1 MRPTL
6 RVASMVGLIVGA
18 TMASIDVSAAM
29 PANTTL
35 PAAIAPVEQVAW
47 GCGPGWHPNPWG
59 RCFPNGPGWGAYY
72 YGGWYRPWGWGWD
85 GPWGVHGW
93 GWDRL

>member
-1 MRPTL
+1 
-6 RVASMVGLIVGA
+6 
-18 TMASIDVSAAM
+18 M

-59 RCFPNGPGWGAYY
+59 RCVPNGPGWGAYY
-72 YGGWYRPWGWGWD
+72 YGGWHRPWGWGWHR
-85 GPWGVHGW
+85 PWGWHRW
-93 GWDRL
+93 GWHRW